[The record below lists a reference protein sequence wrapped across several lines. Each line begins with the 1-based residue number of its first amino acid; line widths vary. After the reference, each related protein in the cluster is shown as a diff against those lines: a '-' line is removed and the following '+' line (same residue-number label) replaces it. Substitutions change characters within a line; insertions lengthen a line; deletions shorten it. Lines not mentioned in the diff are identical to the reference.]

1 MNMKSPFHNLLKLAA
16 LLTACLFLASCFSI
30 NYSTKGGYIPPEA
43 KTFSVQYIENQAR
56 IVEPNLSQELTD
68 KLKDYLQG
76 NTTLTLVNRDADID
90 FEAVIT
96 TYEPDKPV
104 AITSGDEAAKNRFT
118 IGVKVKMTC
127 VVKPEIDFEGSFSRF
142 EDYSSSENFESLRAD
157 LTTKMLELIL
167 DDIYKKAFVN
177 W

>member
-1 MNMKSPFHNLLKLAA
+1 MKSSIGILLKSAA
-16 LLTACLFLASCFSI
+16 LLTASLFLASCFSI

-43 KTFSVQYIENQAR
+43 KTFSVQYIENQAL
-56 IVEPNLSQELTD
+56 IVEPGLSQQLTD
-68 KLKDYLQG
+68 KLKDYLQA

-104 AITSGDEAAKNRFT
+104 AIVSGDEAAKNRFS

-127 VVKPEIDFEGSFSRF
+127 VVKPEIDFESKFTRY
-142 EDYSSSENFESLRAD
+142 EDYSSTENFESLRSE
-157 LTTKMLELIL
+157 LTDKMLELIL
-167 DDIYKKAFVN
+167 EDIYKKAFVN

>member
-1 MNMKSPFHNLLKLAA
+1 LLKSSA
-16 LLTACLFLASCFSI
+16 LLVFSLFLASCFSI

-43 KTFSVQYIENQAR
+43 KTFSVQYVENQAR
-56 IVEPNLSQELTD
+56 IIEPGLSQTLTD
-68 KLKDYLQG
+68 KLKDYIQA

-96 TYEPDKPV
+96 NYEPDKPV

-127 VVKPEIDFEGSFSRF
+127 VVKPEIDFESSFSRY
-142 EDYSSSENFESLRAD
+142 EDYSSTENFEGLRSD
-157 LTTKMLELIL
+157 LTDKMLELIL
-167 DDIYKKAFVN
+167 EDIYKKAFVN

>member
-1 MNMKSPFHNLLKLAA
+1 MNMKSSIGNLLRLVV
-16 LLTACLFLASCFSI
+16 LLTVSLFLSSCFSI
-30 NYSTKGGYIPPEA
+30 KYSTKGGYIPPEA

-56 IVEPNLSQELTD
+56 IVEPGLSQQLTD
-68 KLKDYLQG
+68 KLKDYIQA

-96 TYEPDKPV
+96 NYEPDRPV
-104 AITSGDEAAKNRFT
+104 AIVAGDEAAKNRFS

-127 VVKPEIDFEGSFSRF
+127 VVKPEIDFESSFTRY
-142 EDYSSSENFESLRAD
+142 EDYGSTENFESLRSD
-157 LTTKMLELIL
+157 LTEKMLDLIL